1 MKALIIS
8 EDENVYTSLN
18 NTLIEAGY
26 DTIIYKWLLK
36 ALDNI
41 EEIRPDC
48 IVVSSSEYPRHWK
61 TLVQFVKSGIGGDD
75 VDVYLYEPNPMSK
88 EDEEKAR
95 ILGITDYFTSLE
107 PSVLEQLFGKK
118 EEVVEV
124 EKTVVQE
131 AEPIVES
138 ENEQIVEPAP
148 EPVVEPEPETPSVS
162 QIYETETESEPEV
175 VPTVEEEI
183 KQEEEPDNSI
193 INTGH
198 FMFTH
203 PETHKFIAGKFF
215 DYNGK
220 TMSCALQNPDDL
232 TSLSSGLNIEYFTFF
247 DSKSTK
253 EAGVVVQN
261 LMNISQNNTFAIIE
275 ITQIYEEN

>member
-8 EDENVYTSLN
+8 EDQKVYDTLN
-18 NTLIEAGY
+18 RTLQNAGY

-75 VDVYLYEPNPMSK
+75 VQVYLYEPNPMSS
-88 EDEEKAR
+88 EDEGKAR

-107 PSVLEQLFGKK
+107 STDLEKIFGKK
-118 EEVVEV
+118 EN
-124 EKTVVQE
+124 VQE
-131 AEPIVES
+131 ET
-138 ENEQIVEPAP
+138 EPAA
-148 EPVVEPEPETPSVS
+148 ETVPAD
-162 QIYETETESEPEV
+162 ET
-175 VPTVEEEI
+175 VPTVENVPTVDSVIPSDE
-183 KQEEEPDNSI
+183 KAQEKTD
-193 INTGH
+193 TGH

-203 PETHKFIAGKFF
+203 PVTHKFVAGKYF

-220 TMSCALQNPDDL
+220 TMSCTFQDFNDSK
-232 TSLSSGLNIEYFTFF
+232 SLSSDMRIEYFTFF

-253 EAGVVVQN
+253 NASVIVHDIVS
-261 LMNISQNNTFAIIE
+261 ISKDNTFVIVE
-275 ITQIYEEN
+275 PVQIYEEN